1 MEPLEGGHYNSDSCR
16 VLTTIPLPTLFSK
29 AFRLHSIIFF
39 LFPFISPYL
48 VWIWGFDELLV
59 EWEKEGADALY
70 LINKSIR
77 KAFCLKNGNGFW
89 KFLEYSA
96 FCDKLISLFRKRG
109 RGKKYIKNPPFAG

>member
-39 LFPFISPYL
+39 CFLLFHLILF
-48 VWIWGFDELLV
+48 GFGDLMSCLLNGK
-59 EWEKEGADALY
+59 KEGADALY

-77 KAFCLKNGNGFW
+77 KAFV
-89 KFLEYSA
+89 
-96 FCDKLISLFRKRG
+96 
-109 RGKKYIKNPPFAG
+109 